1 MRRNLRTRLLV
12 FVLLGIVI
20 VAGIQLLTSSW
31 GLVRVRDRAIRD
43 SSQALEAQTQASLLE
58 LAQSN
63 ANSTAQ
69 SIETAQ
75 QVALTLSQSLV
86 NPPPISEQKAVAA
99 FFVASDQRRYQ
110 QGPTTVILPRSPEIS
125 ALNEVNLS
133 LSLELVLP
141 TVSRLAPEI
150 LRVSY
155 LSQDGMLRTYPPV
168 VPANVAT
175 DWSVETDIG
184 LQLGGPAANPAA
196 ELVWT
201 NVHQI
206 FGGSDSVITAVQPVY
221 RDGAFIGVVEVDV
234 SAEQLA
240 TALERIKVGQSG
252 FPLVLD
258 GAGSLITTTEIG
270 QRALFGRVIVS
281 EEERSGLSLIAQ
293 NPQLAALLSTGEPA
307 VGEVR
312 MSDQDFFV
320 STAPIPGPHWN
331 LLLAFPKAEITAVT
345 TSTTDRIRDIVGQT
359 QTLSLLITVVVAGLI
374 GLTLSSILRRQ
385 LVRPLATLTAATKS
399 ITSGDH
405 RPINMPYNDEI
416 GQLAQDFNA
425 MTGALEESRAEI
437 LANNQRLEQMVHDR
451 TADLE
456 AAMERTSEALA
467 VQQELVSTLNRV
479 SSPIIPVLDGV
490 LVLPLIGQLTLERTR
505 FATNL
510 LLDRI
515 EHDRVRL
522 VLLDL
527 TGVPVLDESAA
538 DALRYA
544 VQASR
549 LLGARVIMVGISPDV
564 AQTLVALGSDLS
576 EVGTAADLRSAIKQ
590 LLK

>member
-43 SSQALEAQTQASLLE
+43 SSQALESQTQASLLE

-75 QVALTLSQSLV
+75 QVALTLSQNLV
-86 NPPPISEQKAVAA
+86 KPPPISEQKAVAA

-133 LSLELVLP
+133 MSLELVLP

-155 LSQDGMLRTYPPV
+155 FSQDGMLRTYPPI

-175 DWSVETDIG
+175 DWSVETDLG
-184 LQLGGPAANPAA
+184 MQLGGPAANPAA

-206 FGGSDSVITAVQPVY
+206 FGGSDAVITAVQPVY

-258 GAGSLITTTEIG
+258 GSGSLITTTEIG

-281 EEERSGLSLIAQ
+281 EEERSGMSLIAQ
-293 NPQLAALLSTGEPA
+293 NPQLAALLGTGEPA
-307 VGEVR
+307 VGEIR
-312 MSDQDFFV
+312 LGDQDFFV
-320 STAPIPGPHWN
+320 STAPIRGPHWH
-331 LLLAFPKAEITAVT
+331 LLLAFPKAEISAVT

-359 QTLSLLITVVVAGLI
+359 QTLSLLITVVVASLI

-425 MTGALEESRAEI
+425 MTAALEESRAEI

-456 AAMERTSEALA
+456 AAMERTSEALS